1 MKKTK
6 IIATIEARL
15 GSNRLP
21 NKVLKKIGKKS
32 ILEIIIERL
41 KKSKLID
48 QIVIATTKNIEDDRI
63 CHLAKSKKV
72 SCYRGSE
79 FDVLDRIANAISN
92 YKGDLIVQLKDRNI
106 VAPFDGVLGYRG
118 ITGDIL
124 GSDNS
129 IIITLDDNS
138 ILYSDI
144 KIPETF
150 ASFIKKDLP
159 VKIKFSGMKNK
170 VYDGKIYAVS
180 SRINAETR
188 SLLTRVIIQ
197 NENSELIPGS
207 LLEINVN
214 YNERN
219 SLGIPDTSMMVEGSK
234 YFVYKVSEDNI
245 ANKIEI
251 EIGIRNNGFIEIVS
265 GLDEGEIIIK
275 DLNTTFKDSVII
287 SLNDTQLIIDNNKL
301 KFAGYVSLDFIDVNN
316 FYAHYQINRNYR
328 KNIKKINFGFLLNLD
343 DKFVEIDNLKVNGNI
358 NQTLEVFLNNFN
370 SNREDIFNRII
381 LRNSIKNFLKNF

>member
-1 MKKTK
+1 MKRSTK
-6 IIATIEARL
+6 ITSA
-15 GSNRLP
+15 
-21 NKVLKKIGKKS
+21 
-32 ILEIIIERL
+32 II
-41 KKSKLID
+41 SFFLIIT
-48 QIVIATTKNIEDDRI
+48 IVIVGRTMIGNHFAKKFSKRPPPGIIVKEVSYKDFSEKIESYGTAVSKRTESFRIKKDD
-63 CHLAKSKKV
+63 LTGELTLKDNVK
-72 SCYRGSE
+72 
-79 FDVLDRIANAISN
+79 
-92 YKGDLIVQLKDRNI
+92 KGDLIVQLKDRNI

-159 VKIKFSGMKNK
+159 VKAKFSGMKNK

-207 LLEINVN
+207 LLEIDVN

-245 ANKIEI
+245 ANKTEI

-265 GLDEGEIIIK
+265 GLDEGEIVVAEGLKKVRPRGKIK
-275 DLNTTFKDSVII
+275 P
-287 SLNDTQLIIDNNKL
+287 
-301 KFAGYVSLDFIDVNN
+301 
-316 FYAHYQINRNYR
+316 
-328 KNIKKINFGFLLNLD
+328 IKK
-343 DKFVEIDNLKVNGNI
+343 
-358 NQTLEVFLNNFN
+358 
-370 SNREDIFNRII
+370 
-381 LRNSIKNFLKNF
+381 